1 MLSVPFLAP
10 PPLPGIR
17 WVGWSKLKLNTGETK
32 SVNPRG
38 KRESCASC
46 FPCVCLSVSSFSVTR
61 WRGAPVSVPRGRP
74 LVIVSAPAAAV
85 SASVV
90 IIPSWWPVVVPV
102 AATAAAAVATAAAT
116 AIATAAAAAAVATAA
131 AAAAEA
137 TASST
142 ASSSPVSAPRPSWDS
157 GGDRNAPAP
166 HLLVV
171 EVGDRILPSALRLEA
186 DETESPEAK
195 RRGEKKTRRVGST
208 REHERRKTGR

>member
-102 AATAAAAVATAAAT
+102 AATAAAAVATAAA
-116 AIATAAAAAAVATAA
+116 
-131 AAAAEA
+131 AAAEA